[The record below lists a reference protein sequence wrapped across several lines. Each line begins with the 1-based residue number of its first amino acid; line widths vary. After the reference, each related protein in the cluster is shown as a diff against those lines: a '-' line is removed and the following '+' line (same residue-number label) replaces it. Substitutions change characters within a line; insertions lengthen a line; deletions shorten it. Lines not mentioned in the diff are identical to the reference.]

1 MCGRS
6 AGCTLVATKA
16 GPEASL
22 EAPGPGRFPARE
34 GVTGR
39 SDRKDPTGRTA
50 SGGVASWI
58 LTRAVDEPTEP
69 EEIQALQASTSGG
82 DRRIILGNTG
92 QNVLGLAV
100 GALATF
106 AAQVIMTNRLG
117 DQNFGV
123 VTLTTQFAFVA
134 AAATRFGMDVANVR
148 LVAILAGRG
157 QAARARGLVRRSVA
171 IAAAVSVPFGLVAF
185 LGSSW
190 LADAFSGRPGVAE
203 PAFRAAA
210 ATVPVAALAF
220 TYMGATRGLKIMRFT
235 LYSQWIAQP
244 IGWIGLT
251 VAMWAAISATPWVA
265 SAAFGVSWALA
276 LAIAW
281 YGWEK
286 EQARLPQAGAGEGI
300 PEEHTRALLR
310 FGALRAPATLFSQ
323 LIFWTDF
330 FVLSVLWSGRGGAG
344 DAATGQYGA
353 VLRAGQSLFLF
364 LTSVSLTFSPFVA
377 DLHHRGERDRLDGLY
392 KQVTR
397 WTLAATIPVL
407 LVLAIVPGP
416 VLRVFG
422 SEFVAGDDALRI
434 LIVGMVVPVM
444 VGTVGFILI
453 MAGRT
458 GWDLAVYAGSFA
470 IDLGVA
476 SWLARPESLGI
487 EGAALAQAVT
497 LTVSA
502 VARLLLVRR
511 FLGIWP
517 FDAAY
522 LRLLPP
528 AVIGGVAMAIAH
540 DLLPSERWLVDLLG
554 SFAAGGA
561 VYVAALVLVGLPRN
575 ERAALATMVR
585 SVAGRGRA
593 T

>member
-1 MCGRS
+1 M
-6 AGCTLVATKA
+6 
-16 GPEASL
+16 
-22 EAPGPGRFPARE
+22 
-34 GVTGR
+34 
-39 SDRKDPTGRTA
+39 
-50 SGGVASWI
+50 
-58 LTRAVDEPTEP
+58 DEPTLP
-69 EEIQALQASTSGG
+69 EETQALQASTPGG

-92 QNVLGLAV
+92 QNVLGLGI

-117 DQNFGV
+117 DEGFGV

-157 QAARARGLVRRSVA
+157 QAVRARGLVRRSVL
-171 IAAAVSVPFGLVAF
+171 IAAAVSVPFGLLAL

-244 IGWIGLT
+244 IGWIVLT

-265 SAAFGVSWALA
+265 SAAFGGSWALA

-281 YGWEK
+281 FGWEK
-286 EQARLPQAGAGEGI
+286 EQARLPEAGAGEGI

-330 FVLSVLWSGRGGAG
+330 FVLSVLWSGRGAAG
-344 DAATGQYGA
+344 DAVTGQYGA

-422 SEFVAGDDALRI
+422 PEFVEGDAALRI

-444 VGTVGFILI
+444 VGTVGYILI

-476 SWLARPESLGI
+476 FWLARPESLGI
-487 EGAALAQAVT
+487 RGAAVAQAAT

-517 FDAAY
+517 FDAGY
-522 LRLLPP
+522 LRLVPP
-528 AVIGGVAMAIAH
+528 ALLGGVAMAIAH

-554 SFAAGGA
+554 SFAVGGA

-575 ERAALATMVR
+575 ERVALVTMVR
-585 SVAGRGRA
+585 SVAGRGRG